1 MSEASIIFIYN
12 SMNEITI
19 QCRKEEKMKD
29 ICLRYST
36 KLGKNINQL
45 IFLYGGTQIN
55 FVLSFENQA
64 NSKDK
69 ISNEMKVLVYYN
81 EEDEFILS

>member
-1 MSEASIIFIYN
+1 
-12 SMNEITI
+12 
-19 QCRKEEKMKD
+19 MKD

-45 IFLYGGTQIN
+45 IFLYGGNQIN
-55 FVLSFENQA
+55 FELSFENQA